1 MHQQRKHRHPRGC
14 RDNDGDMP
22 AGRLSYQH
30 CCLTA
35 DRPRSKSLA
44 LVLCPQECVASE
56 GGPANLSDL
65 AGELC
70 ANWDSP
76 RSPARHPL
84 PHHWA
89 GLTPLGIVPSLAP
102 SPAGS
107 VDLSSLSAPTA
118 PSLAPSLQPPTSSRG
133 SGTASLLW
141 YTYLCLQHQVSRA
154 WACLP
159 MSPGHL
165 HQEHPWEAP
174 QTQAH
179 LFKPDSA
186 SSIVQPAHHPV
197 KGPQAP
203 TAGQKSESRSDPLP
217 PPDLE

>member
-1 MHQQRKHRHPRGC
+1 MHQQRKHWHPRGC

-35 DRPRSKSLA
+35 DRPRSKPLA

-70 ANWDSP
+70 ANQDPP

-84 PHHWA
+84 PHRWA

-107 VDLSSLSAPTA
+107 VDLSSLSAPTELCPISGSLSPA
-118 PSLAPSLQPPTSSRG
+118 PHFFPGFGHCLFALVRLSLSPAPSLQGLGLPANVPWTFTPGTPMGSPPNPSPLVQARLSIIYPPSCSPPSEGPT
-133 SGTASLLW
+133 GTH
-141 YTYLCLQHQVSRA
+141 C
-154 WACLP
+154 WA
-159 MSPGHL
+159 
-165 HQEHPWEAP
+165 E
-174 QTQAH
+174 
-179 LFKPDSA
+179 
-186 SSIVQPAHHPV
+186 I
-197 KGPQAP
+197 
-203 TAGQKSESRSDPLP
+203 
-217 PPDLE
+217 